1 MQSLLRTMLDT
12 LAGGDVLVGDAFYA
26 TYFLLCAL
34 RVRNTDAVFEQD
46 GSRNRIT
53 DFRCGQRLR

>member
-1 MQSLLRTMLDT
+1 MLDT